1 MCFLVMEN
9 RLLDQFNN
17 TIITQWLSNEISIEY
32 KPLNH
37 RELFEIAY
45 HTCNS
50 VGMRNIFIKLSQDE
64 DKAGSTAILYS
75 NTKKF
80 ISIEALDD
88 VFKITKYFDEGQT
101 GDKLTDEIRSA
112 IETRKLVFF
121 GKEKDLKAQIL
132 KTILVERKLDETAHL
147 VMLKG
152 INRKIYFAIG
162 DARKSAAVVQMF
174 MEAEGASLVQL
185 ALNKWMTIVQRLDQ
199 EKTFPDTHVPGLLK
213 NLMQIKKWL
222 LKLISVSLE
231 K

>member
-1 MCFLVMEN
+1 MEN

-17 TIITQWLSNEISIEY
+17 SIITQWLSNEISIEY

-37 RELFEIAY
+37 KELFEIAY

-50 VGMRNIFIKLSQDE
+50 VSMRNIYIKLSQDE
-64 DKAGSTAILYS
+64 DKGGSAAIFYS

-88 VFKITKYFDEGQT
+88 VFKITKYFDEDQT
-101 GDKLTDEIRSA
+101 GDKLTNEIRPA
-112 IETRKLVFF
+112 IETRKLIFF
-121 GKEKDLKAQIL
+121 GKEKDQKTQIL
-132 KTILVERKLDETAHL
+132 KSILVERKLDETAHL
-147 VMLKG
+147 VMIKD
-152 INRKIYFAIG
+152 INRKVYFAIG
-162 DARKSAAVVQMF
+162 DARESAAVVPMF

-199 EKTFPDTHVPGLLK
+199 EKTFPDTHIPGLLK